1 MMYHQEVISVVDE
14 LMFDAEEKME
24 KTVASLRSELMTIR
38 TGRASPALLERIRV
52 DAYGSVMPL
61 NQMATIAAPEP
72 RLLTIRPWDS
82 SVIGAIEKAILKSD
96 LGLTPSTDG
105 KIIRLP
111 IPALT
116 DERRRDLAK
125 VVSRRVEEARVA
137 IRNLRR
143 DGLKDLGDL
152 QKGKDISEDDFFKSK
167 DDLQK
172 LTDDYIAKIDD
183 IGEQKQAEIMEV

>member
-1 MMYHQEVISVVDE
+1 VVDE

-24 KTVASLRSELMTIR
+24 KTVSSLRAELMTIR

-52 DAYGSVMPL
+52 EAYGSVMPL
-61 NQMATIAAPEP
+61 NQMATIAVPEP
-72 RLLTIRPWDS
+72 RMLTIRPWDT
-82 SVIGAIEKAILKSD
+82 SVIGAIEKAIMKSD

-111 IPALT
+111 IPPLT

-152 QKGKDISEDDFFKSK
+152 EKSKDISEDDFYKAK

-172 LTDDYIAKIDD
+172 LTDDYIAQVDK

>member
-1 MMYHQEVISVVDE
+1 MIDEVMLDI
-14 LMFDAEEKME
+14 EEKME
-24 KTVASLRSELMTIR
+24 KTVASLRSDLLVIR

-52 DAYGSVMPL
+52 EAYGSVMPL
-61 NQMATIAAPEP
+61 NQMATIAVPEA
-72 RLLTIRPWDS
+72 RMLTIRPWDS

-96 LGLTPSTDG
+96 LGLTPNSDG

-111 IPALT
+111 IPSLT

-125 VVSRRVEEARVA
+125 VVSRRVEEARVG
-137 IRNLRR
+137 IRNVRR

-152 QKGKDISEDDFFKSK
+152 QKGKDISEDDFYKAK

-172 LTDDYIAKIDD
+172 LTDDYIAKVDE
-183 IGEQKQAEIMEV
+183 IGEQKHAEIMEV